1 MIFLKFL
8 IIEFLKAFSI
18 VSINLLFDETSLPA
32 VFDYDVVVIG
42 GRLNL
47 VLNHIIYIL
56 DSLEFTDGNRLR
68 LTRSVFYLEIDVW
81 FFAQI

>member
-18 VSINLLFDETSLPA
+18 VSIDLLFDETSLPA
-32 VFDYDVVVIG
+32 VFDDDVIVIG

-47 VLNHIIYIL
+47 VLDHIVYIL
-56 DSLEFTDGNRLR
+56 DSLEFTDGNRLG
-68 LTRSVFYLEIDVW
+68 LARSVFYLEIHVW